1 MVFNVAKPPLPQP
14 NAAKD
19 TAAMEHTIDHQE
31 TASRG
36 VFHIRHDGKQVGEMT
51 YSRTNPSLVVVDHT
65 YVDPTL
71 RGHGLAQQLQD
82 AMVAWARE
90 TNTKVIPVCSYVKL
104 QFDRNPAI
112 RDVLA

>member
-1 MVFNVAKPPLPQP
+1 MVFNVVEAPLPQR
-14 NAAKD
+14 
-19 TAAMEHTIDHQE
+19 TAAPATAPMQHTIEHQE

-36 VFHIRHDGKQVGEMT
+36 AFHIHHNGKQVGEMT

-65 YVDPTL
+65 YVDPNL
-71 RGHGLAQQLQD
+71 RGHGIAQQLQD

-90 TNTKVIPVCSYVKL
+90 THTKVIPVCSYVKL
-104 QFDRNPAI
+104 QFDRNAAI